1 MSRGQAFSLNFRR
14 NGGGRHKPHLN
25 FVHSRLP
32 CNGEAKRLTAL
43 RMVMGEA
50 VARTVKKSR
59 DGFLAAFRLDD
70 AYLLKP
76 ERKAGRPGL
85 LTGFD
90 DEGDPVLIKLWQRQP
105 DADDLDLQEVW
116 HHEVRQLHR
125 LGGYPGAA
133 EVIAPLHQAALDKAG
148 FYLVLKPGLR
158 RPLQTVLQR
167 LGAGHWLSSP
177 RSPSNRNRL
186 WLNLQRVA
194 SGLDT
199 LHAQGLLHRNIDEWA
214 ILATGGDEPDF
225 QLTGFEWSL
234 RLMSAATGQ
243 KPPTKS
249 EIESAAPASFLED
262 WKGFGL
268 LAARL
273 MGINAQR
280 LADLSAPASSVSEY
294 ASIEEVRLLR
304 NLIQSEPLDRLD
316 GEVVTRRISDI
327 LVILDAEVAGRDP
340 KLHLVVRLA
349 TGSALSE
356 QVRESIDGDID
367 ISSTTEQLKAIR
379 DDLSES
385 ALLLA
390 IKVGNGPD
398 FRLALQG
405 KQLIYSLSAY
415 TSPKGIAESTW
426 EFAYSDKAEKLP
438 PASVNLLG
446 TIKLQPESIELLT
459 ARDAADRFGRLR
471 GKLTSWQAYRKQFE
485 AQVTTPSRE
494 ARVHQAIAVTQFL
507 EALFAAAEAYPVEVQ
522 GETGDLP
529 DGMYLL
535 NVKPRQDPERD
546 ALSKALNIQPP
557 AIRLAEVLL
566 DERRSDEWILTEAR
580 TVGERQPTDTAW
592 RVLGKVDNAD
602 GSVTFRFSGQVP
614 PSALRGPV
622 LIPGDFLGRDIQF
635 RRRLKALRALA
646 DHSELLKMLVDP
658 RRRILDS
665 HDKVDRGGQFS
676 DLDESKQQALT
687 KIVSTLP
694 LFLVQ
699 GPPGVGK
706 TRLVRDLV
714 TNSFK
719 EDAGSRLLL
728 TAQSNAAVDHL
739 MEELHESLQLS
750 GTDALIVRCRAR
762 DSSEDGGPYE
772 IRKQSQDVLA
782 RLAKSELVADAPPKL
797 RRIVEQLAGISK
809 SSITGDKVQPKYAK
823 QAFEG
828 LMVRAANVVFATTNS
843 FELERLIDERGQF
856 DWAIVEEAGKATGG
870 ELLSPLLL
878 SHRRLMIGDHKQ
890 LSPFNSERIIRLL
903 ESPETVK
910 GAITVGEEFISRAL
924 RDPSTDE
931 VLDELAGDA
940 PDFPALCSLAIDCV
954 MLFERLIEAEFQLQ
968 KRKATARPIAHRL
981 DQQHRM
987 HPAIARVVSKAFY
1000 DGELKSHADTEKRFA
1015 TATAPVKSSAPARLP
1030 DKPIVI
1036 VDMPYVQ
1043 KEIGL
1048 KAAELPP
1055 RWHNPKEIAAVVE
1068 ALKLLAPMAVEGRQ
1082 PSLAILS
1089 PYSEQ
1094 VRRLKQA
1101 VDENLSAFPNLA
1113 AFKPAVGPSTYCGT
1127 VDSFQGN
1134 EADVVVVSLV
1144 RNNHHSGVRSSLG
1157 FLSDPRRMNVLL
1169 SRARWRLVLVGS
1181 LDFLKEVLKSSENT
1195 EAREDIGFLSKLLLA
1210 LEVERTK
1217 GTATLV
1223 PYATLLGGDQ

>member
-1 MSRGQAFSLNFRR
+1 MEGLLSARCICTLSTPAHRATVKLS
-14 NGGGRHKPHLN
+14 
-25 FVHSRLP
+25 
-32 CNGEAKRLTAL
+32 AL
-43 RMVMGEA
+43 GLLLMILREA
-50 VARTVKKSR
+50 VARSGRKNR
-59 DGFLAAFRLDD
+59 DGFLEAFRLDD
-70 AYLLKP
+70 GYLQKP
-76 ERKAGRPGL
+76 DRKAGRPGL

-90 DEGDPVLIKLWQRQP
+90 DEGDPVLIKLWQRQIG
-105 DADDLDLQEVW
+105 ADDRDLQEVW

-133 EVIAPLHQAALDKAG
+133 EVIAPLHQAAIDKAG

-158 RPLQTVLQR
+158 QPLQTLLQR
-167 LGAGHWLSSP
+167 LGAGHWLSNLRAP
-177 RSPSNRNRL
+177 ANRNKL
-186 WLNLQRVA
+186 WLNLQRLVA
-194 SGLDT
+194 GLDT

-214 ILATGGDEPDF
+214 ILGTGGNEPDF

-273 MGINAQR
+273 MGINIQK
-280 LADLSAPASSVSEY
+280 LVDLSAPASSVSEY

-304 NLIQSEPLDRLD
+304 NLVQSEPLDRLD
-316 GEVVTRRISDI
+316 GEVVARRITDI
-327 LVILDAEVAGRDP
+327 LVVLDAEVAGRDP
-340 KLHLVVRLA
+340 KLHLVVRLG
-349 TGSALSE
+349 TGSPLSE
-356 QVRESIDGDID
+356 QVRECIDGDID
-367 ISSTTEQLKAIR
+367 IGSTGEQLKAIE
-379 DDLSES
+379 DDLSEG

-390 IKVGNGPD
+390 IRQSNGTD

-405 KQLIYSLSAY
+405 KSLTYSLSAY

-426 EFAYSDKAEKLP
+426 EFAYSDRAEKLP

-446 TIKLQPESIELLT
+446 TIKIQPESIELLT

-471 GKLTSWQAYRKQFE
+471 GKLTSWQTYRKQFE
-485 AQVTTPSRE
+485 TQIATPSRE
-494 ARVHQAIAVTQFL
+494 ARVHQAIAITQYL
-507 EALFAAAEAYPVEVQ
+507 EALFAAADAYPVEVQ

-529 DGMYLL
+529 DGMYMLK
-535 NVKPRQDPERD
+535 VKTRADPERD
-546 ALSKALNIQPP
+546 ALSKALNIQAP
-557 AIRLAEVLL
+557 AIRLSEVLR

-580 TVGERQPTDTAW
+580 TVGERQPSDTAW
-592 RVLGKVDNAD
+592 RFLGRTENDD
-602 GSVTFRFSGQVP
+602 GSATFGFSGQVP

-665 HDKVDRGGQFS
+665 HDKVEKDDRFS
-676 DLDESKQQALT
+676 DLDESKQEALT

-739 MEELHESLQLS
+739 MEELHESLHAS
-750 GTDALIVRCRAR
+750 GKDVLIVRCRAR
-762 DSSEDGGPYE
+762 DSAEEAGPYE
-772 IRKQSQDVLA
+772 IRKQSHDVLA
-782 RLAKSELVADAPPKL
+782 RLAKSQLVADAPPKL
-797 RRIVEQLAGISK
+797 RHIAEQLAGVS
-809 SSITGDKVQPKYAK
+809 TQFAVGDKVQPKYAK

-910 GAITVGEEFISRAL
+910 DAITVGEEFIGRAL

-954 MLFERLIEAEFQLQ
+954 MLFEHLIEAELELQ
-968 KRKATARPIAHRL
+968 KRKAGARPIAHRL
-981 DQQHRM
+981 TQQHRM

-1000 DGELKSHADTEKRFA
+1000 DDELRSHSDTEKRFA
-1015 TATAPVKSSAPARLP
+1015 TAIAPIVSNAPARLP

-1048 KAAELPP
+1048 KAAELSP
-1055 RWHNPKEIAAVVE
+1055 RWHNPSEINAVVE
-1068 ALKLLAPMAVEGRQ
+1068 ALKLLARTPGEGKQ
-1082 PSLAILS
+1082 PSLAVLS

-1101 VDENLSAFPNLA
+1101 IDENLSAFPNLA

-1134 EADVVVVSLV
+1134 EADVVVISLV

-1169 SRARWRLVLVGS
+1169 SRAKWRLVLVGS
-1181 LDFLKEVLKSSENT
+1181 IDFLKEVLKTSEST
-1195 EAREDIGFLSKLLLA
+1195 DASGEIEFLAKLLSA
-1210 LEVERTK
+1210 LEVEKTK
-1217 GTATLV
+1217 GTAAVV
-1223 PYATLLGGDQ
+1223 PYASLVGGAK